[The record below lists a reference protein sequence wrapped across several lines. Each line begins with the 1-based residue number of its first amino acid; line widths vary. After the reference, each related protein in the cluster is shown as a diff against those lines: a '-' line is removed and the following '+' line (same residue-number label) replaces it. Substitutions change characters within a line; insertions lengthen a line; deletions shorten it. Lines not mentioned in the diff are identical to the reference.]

1 MISRGDPELVH
12 VWSIFELRENV
23 GSLQRRALEFLNLLD
38 PSDSAS
44 DYYVVG
50 GYRGQLTCS
59 IPALEILG
67 HLSCRTFAHTTSYF
81 YNSLWLNIC
90 LVEMKFIL

>member
-1 MISRGDPELVH
+1 M
-12 VWSIFELRENV
+12 

-50 GYRGQLTCS
+50 GCRGQLTCS
-59 IPALEILG
+59 IPVSE
-67 HLSCRTFAHTTSYF
+67 
-81 YNSLWLNIC
+81 
-90 LVEMKFIL
+90 